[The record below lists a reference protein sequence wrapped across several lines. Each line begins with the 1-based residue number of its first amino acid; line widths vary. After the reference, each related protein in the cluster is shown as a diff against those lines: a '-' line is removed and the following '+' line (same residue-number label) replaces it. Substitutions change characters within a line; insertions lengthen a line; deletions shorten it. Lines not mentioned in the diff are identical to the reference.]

1 MKLNCKRLYLMNS
14 EPDEDLHAAVRT
26 IQEAQEDQDAL
37 VRLSSL
43 RNLPLCL
50 ISQLIKHLPKVSG
63 VLG

>member
-1 MKLNCKRLYLMNS
+1 MNS